1 MSIAEAIAI
10 EPSVVSAEQAQA
22 RRQIRA
28 FLDGVAIQLSPLD
41 KAKGWIGT
49 SPAFSA
55 MLGEAGWIG
64 MTWPKKYGGAERSAL
79 ERLAVL
85 EELLA
90 AGVPVSAHWAAERQC
105 GPLLMRYGTPE
116 MCATILPGIVSGKVY
131 FCIGMSEPNTGSDLA
146 SVRTRADKV
155 DGGWRIN
162 GTKLWTSNA
171 DIAHFMVALVRTT
184 QGLASKYEGLSQVL
198 IDMRSEGLSVRQV
211 VNMVK
216 NESFSE
222 VTFSDVFVPD
232 DHLLGAEGKGWEQV
246 TTELTL
252 ERGGP
257 ERFMSS
263 MALLTAMIDRA
274 DHNERQHCMEIGRLI
289 AELSNLRDMSRGI
302 ATMLSKGRD
311 PYLATSTVKDLGAL
325 HEQKTPEVAHELF
338 GAELRTDGSPYTQTH
353 AFITQIAPSF
363 SLRGGTREVLR
374 GIIAK
379 GLGLR

>member
-1 MSIAEAIAI
+1 MSISEVIAI
-10 EPSVVSAEQAQA
+10 EPGAVSTEQTQV
-22 RRQIRA
+22 RRDIRE
-28 FLDGVAIQLSPLD
+28 FLDRVAANLSPLE
-41 KAKGWIGT
+41 KAKGWSGA

-64 MTWPKKYGGAERSAL
+64 MTWPRQYGGAERSTL

-90 AGVPVSAHWAAERQC
+90 AGVPVSAHWTAERQC

-116 MCATILPGIVSGKVY
+116 MCAAILPGIVSGKVY
-131 FCIGMSEPNTGSDLA
+131 FCIGMSEPDTGSDLA

-155 DGGWRIN
+155 PGGWCIN
-162 GTKLWTSNA
+162 GTKLWTSHA

-184 QGLASKYEGLSQVL
+184 QGLASKYEGLSQFL
-198 IDMRSEGLSVRQV
+198 IDMRSQGLSVRPV

-216 NESFSE
+216 GESFAE
-222 VTFSDVFVPD
+222 VTFHDVFVPD
-232 DHLLGAEGKGWEQV
+232 DHLLGAEGKGWAQV

-274 DHNERQHCMEIGRLI
+274 DHNERQHCMEIGRLV

-302 ATMLSKGRD
+302 ATMLSKGLD

-325 HEQKTPEVAHELF
+325 LEQRTPEVAHGLF
-338 GAELRTDGSPYTQTH
+338 GAELRADGSPYTQTQ
-353 AFITQIAPSF
+353 AIITQIAPSF
-363 SLRGGTREVLR
+363 SLRGGTREILR